1 MFPDV
6 FERSNSS
13 LIQTSSR
20 IGDQVVDEEVED
32 ALEGFVEFQLVGG
45 VGIKLLGF
53 AVEALEDGHTFAD
66 LVEREKMRFI
76 AVVEIGGVVGD
87 FVGQVD
93 ELGLERRT
101 LVQQVFG

>member
-13 LIQTSSR
+13 LIQASSR

-53 AVEALEDGHTFAD
+53 AVEALEGGHTFAD

-93 ELGLERRT
+93 ELGLER
-101 LVQQVFG
+101 